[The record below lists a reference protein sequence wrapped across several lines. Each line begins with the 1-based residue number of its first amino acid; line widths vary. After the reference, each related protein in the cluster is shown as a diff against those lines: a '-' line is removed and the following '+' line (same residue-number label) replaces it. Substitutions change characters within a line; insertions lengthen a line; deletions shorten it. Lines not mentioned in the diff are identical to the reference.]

1 MLPICAILVHV
12 FYFVLV
18 KLTLKYFNLVVIKVA
33 HLKHLCPLVAKVVIP
48 LIVWNLRLIFVIT
61 FLKGILRVAG
71 FQLRA

>member
-1 MLPICAILVHV
+1 MLPFCAIMVHV
-12 FYFVLV
+12 FYSVLV
-18 KLTLKYFNLVVIKVA
+18 KSIKVA